1 MESLKWFKLVLF
13 LLLIK
18 NRYFFFTWIFS
29 IWINFIKVWFL
40 FIRLNNGFVFSDLEP
55 PIMYDQKYVWMIR
68 NMWPI
73 LIMFFHVFFCYII
86 KVNHF
91 LYRFII
97 LLHSISS
104 LSLNEFLL
112 ISYAYVSI
120 KSNGCILL
128 SSFELNAI
136 LLVSSVKT

>member
-73 LIMFFHVFFCYII
+73 LIMFFYVFFCYII

>member
-18 NRYFFFTWIFS
+18 NRFFFFTWIFS

-73 LIMFFHVFFCYII
+73 LIMFFYVFFCYII